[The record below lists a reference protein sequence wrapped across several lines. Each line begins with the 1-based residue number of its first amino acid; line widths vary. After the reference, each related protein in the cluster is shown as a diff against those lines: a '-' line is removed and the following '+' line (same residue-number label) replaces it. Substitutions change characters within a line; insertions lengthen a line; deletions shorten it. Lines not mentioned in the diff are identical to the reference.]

1 MFWKNKDKIM
11 FISSMAIFGTIALFA
26 KKINVSSG
34 ELALYRAVLA
44 ALIIFLFLIF
54 TKQKI
59 ILKNIKKELPLI
71 LISGF
76 AMGFNWIFLFEA
88 YKYTTV
94 SAATLSYY
102 FAPIIV
108 TIACPIIFKEKI
120 GLKEIICF
128 IMSTIG
134 IVLITGLGGSG
145 GNHSH
150 LIGILLGLAAASL
163 YATVMIINKCV
174 KSIGGIHRTFI
185 QFLAAIIVLI
195 PYVLFTS
202 GITIGSLETNGWICL
217 LIVGIIHTGITY
229 CMYFSSMKNMHG
241 QSIAILSYIDPLI
254 AILVS
259 VLILNEPMT
268 LLQIIGGFLILIFT
282 LINELNLDNIFKKK
296 NKKIME

>member
-1 MFWKNKDKIM
+1 M
-11 FISSMAIFGTIALFA
+11 
-26 KKINVSSG
+26 
-34 ELALYRAVLA
+34 
-44 ALIIFLFLIF
+44 
-54 TKQKI
+54 
-59 ILKNIKKELPLI
+59 KNIKKELPLI

-145 GNHSH
+145 ENHSH
-150 LIGILLGLAAASL
+150 LIGILLGLSAASL

-202 GITIGSLETNGWICL
+202 GILRLGASLSE
-217 LIVGIIHTGITY
+217 
-229 CMYFSSMKNMHG
+229 
-241 QSIAILSYIDPLI
+241 
-254 AILVS
+254 
-259 VLILNEPMT
+259 
-268 LLQIIGGFLILIFT
+268 
-282 LINELNLDNIFKKK
+282 
-296 NKKIME
+296 